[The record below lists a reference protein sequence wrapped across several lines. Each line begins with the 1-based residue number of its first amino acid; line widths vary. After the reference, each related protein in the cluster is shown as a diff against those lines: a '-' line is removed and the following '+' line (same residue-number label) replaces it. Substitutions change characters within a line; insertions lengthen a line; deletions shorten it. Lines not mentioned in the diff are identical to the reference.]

1 MVTQVICAKM
11 AEPIEMPFEGMTYVG
26 PWNHVLQGDR
36 GRTDLFAAARGDKS
50 AMRRFAKLL

>member
-1 MVTQVICAKM
+1 M